1 MAITITAAAASRLH
15 KLRMMRQTPDHI
27 LRIGVRGGGCSGLSY
42 FLDIVEEAEP
52 KDKVFEFPEVNAT
65 VAVDRKS
72 YLFLNGTEVDFQKTL
87 MRTGFVFNNP
97 IAGTSCSCGDSF
109 SL

>member
-1 MAITITAAAASRLH
+1 MAISITPAAAGRLQ
-15 KLRMMRQTPDHI
+15 KLRMMRQTPEHI
-27 LRIGVRGGGCSGLSY
+27 LRVGVRGGGCSGLSY
-42 FLDIVEEAEP
+42 FLDIVEKAEE
-52 KDKVFEFPEVNAT
+52 KDKVFDFPDLQAT

-72 YLFLNGTEVDFQKTL
+72 YLFLNGTEIDFEKSL

-109 SL
+109 AL